1 MRMIIVVV
9 YLKKVRFLLKLGLFL
24 SIVGMVIIGGIYIYA
39 YFTPAISLNSA
50 NSYYIYDNKDNVI
63 YQGSNNSEWVRLENI
78 DDKLKQYIISIE
90 DQHFYYHK
98 GFDLLRIIR
107 VMLANIRHGK
117 ITAGASS
124 ISQQYVKNLFL
135 EFDQT
140 WERKIEEAFLT
151 IRMETHYSKD
161 EILEGYLN
169 TIYFGNGIYGVKDA
183 TQYYFNK
190 DISDITM
197 EEAII
202 LAGIPKS
209 PNNYNPI
216 ANKEASLK
224 RMNLVANTLY
234 ENEVISKE
242 ELEALD
248 FENVPLHGKHTSNNL
263 DTLMY
268 YQEAVIDELESL
280 DSIPKSLLDSGG
292 LRIFTNLDMDTQTKM
307 EESMKEHVLEDD
319 TQVASIVID
328 PNTSKVLALAGGKN
342 YAKSQYNRVTKA
354 KRQVGSTIK
363 PFLYY
368 SALAN
373 GMTAS
378 STFKSEETTFV
389 FQENKTYAPTNYGNT
404 YGNKDISM
412 AAALSY
418 SDNIYAVKTH
428 LFLGENT
435 LVNTMKNVGL
445 KESLSPNPSLA
456 LGAVEINMFDYANA
470 YTTLAS
476 GGEKNDIY
484 FINRIEDID
493 GNIIYE
499 HKDKKNQVL
508 DPSLV
513 YILNEMMSNTYN
525 YSFVDYNSP
534 TVLYLNGKLSRKYA
548 LKSGTTDNDYWIAG
562 YNKDALML
570 VWAGND
576 LNEKAPKAYSKIIKD
591 IWLDTVEDYLKD
603 HEDTWYELPSD
614 VVAVPMDPI
623 SGKYNAKS
631 NTLFY
636 FLDGSQTLY
645 INEKKKK

>member
-242 ELEALD
+242 ELDALD

>member
-1 MRMIIVVV
+1 M
-9 YLKKVRFLLKLGLFL
+9 KKVRFLLKLGLFL

-307 EESMKEHVLEDD
+307 EESMKEHILEDD